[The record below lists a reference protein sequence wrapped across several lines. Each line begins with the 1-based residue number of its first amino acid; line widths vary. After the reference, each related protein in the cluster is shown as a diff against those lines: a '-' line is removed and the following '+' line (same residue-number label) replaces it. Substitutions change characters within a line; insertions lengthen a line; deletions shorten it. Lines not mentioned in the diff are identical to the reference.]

1 MQLAQLL
8 EEIKIGEEN
17 YRELKTSKELIES
30 FDEDLDNYKIS
41 SLISVLNN
49 KFAENINEDTSPV
62 IKGFRKIENKIKM
75 MEDRT
80 EKQGSISTAYAK
92 MKYDSI
98 SEDFQTLVENINRKK
113 VQRQLDKDS
122 LAHAVALVIYE
133 AKKLAKDGDFDFES
147 RDFPNLGENFQPFIN
162 KELKLIEESI
172 GY

>member
-17 YRELKTSKELIES
+17 YRDLKTSKELIES

-41 SLISVLNN
+41 ALISALNN
-49 KFAENINEDTSPV
+49 KFAESVNEDTSPV

-75 MEDRT
+75 MEERI
-80 EKQGSISTAYAK
+80 ENQGSISTAYAR

-133 AKKLAKDGDFDFES
+133 GKKLSKEGDFDFAQK
-147 RDFPNLGENFQPFIN
+147 DFPNLGENFQPFIV

>member
-8 EEIKIGEEN
+8 EEIKIGEEAS
-17 YRELKTSKELIES
+17 RELKTSKELIES

-41 SLISVLNN
+41 SLISALNN
-49 KFAENINEDTSPV
+49 KFAETVNEDTEAV

-75 MEDRT
+75 MEDRI
-80 EKQGSISTAYAK
+80 EKQGSISTAYAR
-92 MKYDSI
+92 MKYDSL
-98 SEDFQTLVENINRKK
+98 SEDFQTLTENIKRKK

-122 LAHAVALVIYE
+122 LAHAIALVIYE
-133 AKKLAKDGDFDFES
+133 AKKLSKEGDFDFGQK
-147 RDFPNLGENFQPFIN
+147 DFPMIGENFDPFVK

>member
-17 YRELKTSKELIES
+17 YRDLNTSKELIES
-30 FDEDLDNYKIS
+30 FDEDMDNYKIS
-41 SLISVLNN
+41 SLISALNN
-49 KFAENINEDTSPV
+49 KFAESVNEDTSPV
-62 IKGFRKIENKIKM
+62 IKSFRKIENKIKM
-75 MEDRT
+75 MEDRI
-80 EKQGSISTAYAK
+80 EDKGSISTAYAQ
-92 MKYDSI
+92 MKYDSL
-98 SEDFQTLVENINRKK
+98 SEDFSTLVENIKRKK

-133 AKKLAKDGDFDFES
+133 AKKLSKKGNFDFAQK
-147 RDFPNLGENFQPFIN
+147 DFPSLGENFDPFIK